1 MAVLV
6 EFKLNDGYFILLD
19 KLSSTLKEH
28 IDEWKRVRMRTSS
41 NAVLEEITTD
51 QIDVVHSIASAI
63 SYLHLKNIV
72 FRHLK
77 PVRDK

>member
-1 MAVLV
+1 MNGRGFA
-6 EFKLNDGYFILLD
+6 
-19 KLSSTLKEH
+19 
-28 IDEWKRVRMRTSS
+28 SS

-63 SYLHLKNIV
+63 AYLHSKNIV
-72 FRHLK
+72 FHDLK